1 MEKLIN
7 QKGALLYSIVILYC
21 LSCQTIDG
29 SKLEGHWRAAAV
41 IEEGIPLD
49 LDLSEIS
56 FTFQDAFYSY
66 YNTPMLEENG
76 IYELSGNRLI
86 TTDTTRQ
93 NTMKKTVQVVVLT
106 QDSLHLRMNAS
117 GREQILKLYRTGE
130 SEPDEVIILD

>member
-1 MEKLIN
+1 MSRSIFK
-7 QKGALLYSIVILYC
+7 KGHVFFSLLMFFFT
-21 LSCQTIDG
+21 SCQTIDG
-29 SKLEGHWRAAAV
+29 SKLEGHWRAASV

-49 LDLSEIS
+49 IDLSEIS

-66 YNTPMLEENG
+66 YNTPILEENG

-86 TTDTTRQ
+86 TTDTTSQ
-93 NTMKKTVQVVVLT
+93 NKMKKTVQVVVLT